1 MGTFTLPLAGELPD
15 QRTAT
20 GRWRQPLREWFGS
33 LEAVAAAKVRVAVS
47 RMEQGNLSNVEWFR
61 GIGEYK
67 IDWGPGL
74 RIYLAKDGLKIIILI
89 GGGTKKRQQQDI
101 DQAVALWED
110 YKRRKASTPK
120 GGSDMALTRDFK
132 ETVAARVQND
142 PAFAQAL
149 LDEAITLFVNGEP
162 ESAKLI
168 LRDLVN
174 ATVGFEALAEE
185 IHKPAKSLHRMLS
198 KSGNPTMSNIS
209 AVFAAIKRALKVEV
223 RAQIVMA

>member
-1 MGTFTLPLAGELPD
+1 MSYQIKELLLHDGGSPF
-15 QRTAT
+15 A
-20 GRWRQPLREWFGS
+20 EWFGS

-47 RMEQGNLSNVEWFR
+47 RLEQGNLPKLEWFR

-89 GGGTKKRQQQDI
+89 I
-101 DQAVALWED
+101 NQA
-110 YKRRKASTPK
+110 RKVN
-120 GGSDMALTRDFK
+120 MALTRDFK

-198 KSGNPTMSNIS
+198 QSGNPTMSNIS
-209 AVFAAIKRALKVEV
+209 AVFAAIKRELKVEV
-223 RAQIVMA
+223 HTKIKMA